1 MNEKKLIAPLWTDIL
16 RHTVGAEPHTPR
28 AQRGY
33 RNHYC
38 ISIGSND
45 HQALLAMVDAGM
57 MTAGKL
63 INYGTA
69 QFFYATK
76 LGCEAIG
83 LDKSAIDRAFVK

>member
-1 MNEKKLIAPLWTDIL
+1 MNEKKLWTDIL

-45 HQALLAMVDAGM
+45 HQALLAMVEAGL
-57 MTAGKL
+57 MTAGEL
-63 INYGTA
+63 VSNGT
-69 QFFYATK
+69 QYFHATK
-76 LGCEAIG
+76 AGCEAIG
-83 LDKSAIDRAFVK
+83 LDKSAIDRAEASNPA

>member
-1 MNEKKLIAPLWTDIL
+1 MNQKRLIDRLWTDIL

-45 HQALLAMVDAGM
+45 RQALLAMVDAGL
-57 MTAGKL
+57 MTAGEMVSK
-63 INYGTA
+63 GTI
-69 QFFYATK
+69 QYFHATRA
-76 LGCEAIG
+76 GCEAIG
-83 LDKSAIDRAFVK
+83 LDKSAIDRAFES